1 MTSIL
6 TTKSNLP
13 TKAELLQGDLVDI
26 TANHKDVETNSL
38 KLAESLDVQHSDVT
52 RIIKRLITNK
62 AISQRT
68 VSVSDYLSERGKS
81 YSYYRLKEVEA
92 LQVVMSLSGAKAEQL
107 HKEIAQAFVSMK
119 KENAEWRAQAL
130 LTTDTTKQANDH
142 IHWLQKELAKVIP
155 TSMRCKMLFVHI
167 QRAVTKAATGS
178 AKTKR
183 DMMTACQLFQVG
195 KVEQQVRKIIER
207 LRREGIAAEQIREA
221 VMALI
226 KAQSK
231 SDKTEAMGFQISR
244 NADAARLNQSLAN
257 GLTNGL

>member
-38 KLAESLDVQHSDVT
+38 KLAESIDVQHSDVT

-81 YSYYRLKEVEA
+81 YIYYRLEEVEA

-119 KENAEWRAQAL
+119 KENAEWRTQAL

-142 IHWLQKELAKVIP
+142 IHWLQIELAKVIP
-155 TSMRCKMLFVHI
+155 TSMRCTMLFVHI
-167 QRAVTKAATGS
+167 QGAITKAATGS

-183 DMMTACQLFQVG
+183 EVMTAYQLFQVEDL
-195 KVEQQVRKIIER
+195 EQQVRKIIER
-207 LRREGIAAEQIREA
+207 LRRAGIDAVQIRDDT
-221 VMALI
+221 L
-226 KAQSK
+226 
-231 SDKTEAMGFQISR
+231 AMIR
-244 NADAARLNQSLAN
+244 AKPELNTGA
-257 GLTNGL
+257 

>member
-1 MTSIL
+1 MTS
-6 TTKSNLP
+6 SLP

-26 TANHKDVETNSL
+26 TSNHKDVETNSL

-52 RIIKRLITNK
+52 RIIKRLITNT

-68 VSVSDYLSERGKS
+68 VSVSDYLSDRGKS

-142 IHWLQKELAKVIP
+142 IHWLKNELSAVIP
-155 TSMRCKMLFVHI
+155 SSRRCTMLFIHI
-167 QRAVTKAATGS
+167 QRAIAKVATGS
-178 AKTKR
+178 ANTKR
-183 DMMTACQLFQVG
+183 EMMTACQLFQVG
-195 KVEQQVRKIIER
+195 ELEQQVRKTIER
-207 LRREGIAAEQIREA
+207 LRRGGIDAEQIRDDT
-221 VMALI
+221 MAMI
-226 KAQSK
+226 KAK
-231 SDKTEAMGFQISR
+231 PK
-244 NADAARLNQSLAN
+244 LNN
-257 GLTNGL
+257 GV